1 MSAISGLSAA
11 ALHSLSPSDVH
22 FLQSL
27 PKAELH
33 AHLNGSIPLQ
43 TLVELAQNWPS
54 STEPHH
60 NIAGA
65 IERLRSGVKL
75 DDVSDFF
82 PLFPA
87 IYALTDTP
95 SALRRVTRDVLDAFL
110 NPPSN
115 PPPGFTYTPA
125 PDCSYIELRTTP
137 RATAHMSRYTYLTA
151 VLDEIERF
159 PPDKAAIIVSIDRRM
174 SEAEIAECV
183 EAAIA
188 LRAAGRR
195 VVGLDLCGDPRKG
208 DVSTF
213 EKHFR
218 RGKEAGLG
226 VTVHIAEVCV
236 ASVESGLLENLSS
249 RR

>member
-1 MSAISGLSAA
+1 MSTISGPPAA

-60 NIAGA
+60 DIASV
-65 IERLRSGVKL
+65 IERLRSGVEL
-75 DDVSDFF
+75 DDISDFF
-82 PLFPA
+82 FLFPA
-87 IYALTDTP
+87 IYALTATP
-95 SALRRVTRDVLDAFL
+95 SAVRRATRDVLDAFL
-110 NPPSN
+110 KPPSN
-115 PPPGFTYTPA
+115 PPPGFTYTPT

-137 RATAHMSRYTYLTA
+137 RATMHMSRYTYLTA
-151 VLDEIERF
+151 VLDEVERF

-174 SEAEIAECV
+174 SEAEAAECV

-188 LRAAGRR
+188 LRDAGRR
-195 VVGLDLCGDPRKG
+195 VVGLDLSGDPHKG

-213 EKHFR
+213 EKHFK

-236 ASVESGLLENLSS
+236 A
-249 RR
+249 